1 MSARVAVIGCGWWST
16 ETHLPALTADERA
29 TVVAL
34 VDPDPER
41 LAAASAQFGVDATYA
56 DAGEMLDRAAP
67 DAAVIAVPHSAHH
80 PLAKLT
86 LERGVHTLLEK
97 PMTIDPEH
105 ARELIQ
111 ISQAQG
117 CEIVIDYPW
126 HYNRQ
131 ALAIR
136 DLLGRGE
143 LGPIEHVACMFASVA
158 RALYAGAP
166 DTLRKALGYTFT
178 SPTAATYSDPALAGG
193 GQGQTQVTH
202 TAALLLWMTG
212 LRLERAFAFV
222 ANHELR
228 VDLVDA
234 VALAF
239 EGGALGTMSS
249 TGSLIP
255 EHEELLEYRIF
266 CRYGF
271 VAFDVLAGVATV
283 HTAGG
288 TERLPDLA
296 PADRYPSWEP
306 VRNLV
311 DIACGGT
318 ANGSPGEIGL
328 ASVEFVDA
336 MYRSAR
342 AQAPVPL
349 NPPPQAVTRHARS

>member
-1 MSARVAVIGCGWWST
+1 VA
-16 ETHLPALTADERA
+16 
-29 TVVAL
+29 
-34 VDPDPER
+34 
-41 LAAASAQFGVDATYA
+41 
-56 DAGEMLDRAAP
+56 EMLERTP
-67 DAAVIAVPHSAHH
+67 LDAVVIAVPHSAHH
-80 PLAKLT
+80 PVAKAT

-97 PMTIDPEH
+97 PMTIEPAH
-105 ARELIQ
+105 ARELIE
-111 ISQAQG
+111 IARSRG
-117 CEIVIDYPW
+117 CELLIDYPW

-131 ALAIR
+131 VLAIR
-136 DLLGRGE
+136 ERLAGGE
-143 LGPIEHVACMFASVA
+143 LGPVEHVACMFASVA

-166 DTLRKALGYTFT
+166 ETLRTALGYTVT
-178 SPTAATYSDPALAGG
+178 SPRPATYSDPAVAGG

-212 LRLERAFAFV
+212 LRLERLVAFV
-222 ANHELR
+222 ADQELP

-255 EHEELLEYRIF
+255 EHEEVLEYRIF
-266 CRYGF
+266 CRDGF
-271 VAFDVLAGVATV
+271 VMLDVNAGTGSI
-283 HTAGG
+283 HTARG
-288 TERLPDLA
+288 TEHLPALA
-296 PADRYPSWEP
+296 PSERFPSWEP

-311 DIACGGT
+311 DIACGGG

-342 AQAPVPL
+342 TRAPVSL
-349 NPPPQAVTRHARS
+349 DPPSPTVTRHARSTTA